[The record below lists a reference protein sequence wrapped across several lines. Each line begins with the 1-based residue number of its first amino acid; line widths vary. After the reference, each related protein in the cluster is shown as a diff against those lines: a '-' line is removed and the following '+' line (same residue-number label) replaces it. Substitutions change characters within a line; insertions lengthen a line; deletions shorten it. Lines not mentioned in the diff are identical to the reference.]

1 MFSFESRERHVTF
14 VRFLT
19 VFARVTALRLPRL
32 HRHASAHRTPAG
44 ARRCRGAARG
54 ATQHAAEP
62 AREVWG
68 PAGRRCGLFLRKRPA
83 PAARCA
89 PATRISPLP
98 LNKDSKAFN
107 PGFSLLSSARISF
120 FLSVA
125 RTKPPCTELQPSAI
139 ESCASSIDAART
151 YVREWAKN
159 GLTRRLALWPS
170 QFYLLRYCTV
180 RL

>member
-68 PAGRRCGLFLRKRPA
+68 PAGRRCGLFFAEK
-83 PAARCA
+83 AARSGQ
-89 PATRISPLP
+89 R
-98 LNKDSKAFN
+98 
-107 PGFSLLSSARISF
+107 GARPPQGLESF
-120 FLSVA
+120 
-125 RTKPPCTELQPSAI
+125 
-139 ESCASSIDAART
+139 
-151 YVREWAKN
+151 
-159 GLTRRLALWPS
+159 
-170 QFYLLRYCTV
+170 
-180 RL
+180 